1 VVQAHA
7 LLSTA
12 SRPIDAASTQV
23 EVKVKAEV
31 AVTSRSNLSVR
42 RLHLIVTQHMLL

>member
-1 VVQAHA
+1 MVQAHA

-12 SRPIDAASTQV
+12 SIDAVSTQV